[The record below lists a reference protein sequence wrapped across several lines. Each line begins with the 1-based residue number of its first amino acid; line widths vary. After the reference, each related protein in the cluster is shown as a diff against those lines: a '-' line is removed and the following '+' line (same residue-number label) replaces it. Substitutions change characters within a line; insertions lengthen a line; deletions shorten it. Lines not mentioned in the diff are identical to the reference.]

1 MQPFEQQ
8 SLAPAGAPSAAE
20 NTVPYMYALYVCL
33 ICMPYMYALYVCLIC
48 MPYMYALYVCL
59 ICMHYMYA
67 FHVLL
72 RHLLERIHSMFRE
85 RIPS

>member
-20 NTVPYMYALYVCL
+20 NTV
-33 ICMPYMYALYVCLIC
+33 
-48 MPYMYALYVCL
+48 PYMYALYVCL

>member
-33 ICMPYMYALYVCLIC
+33 ICMPYMYA
-48 MPYMYALYVCL
+48 
-59 ICMHYMYA
+59 